1 MAVVG
6 TGLQH
11 SWIAVVFGPIW
22 PLSRLGVDRI
32 WLSRGNHHFVGMIRA
47 TRGAVTCWDVMY

>member
-1 MAVVG
+1 MVVVG

-32 WLSRGNHHFVGMIRA
+32 WLSRGNHHFVG
-47 TRGAVTCWDVMY
+47 